1 MAEELVNIKGSKSEI
16 YESLIPQIK
25 ALIDGESDFVANQA
39 NIAAAIKE
47 TFGFLWVGFYNVKE
61 DMMILGP
68 FQGPIACTR
77 IRKGKG
83 VCGTVWETKTSLVV
97 DNVDEFEGHIA
108 CSSLSRSE
116 VVIPLIKEC
125 QVIGVLDVD
134 SDQLAAFDNNDVLYL
149 NEICEW
155 FVNTL

>member
-1 MAEELVNIKGSKSEI
+1 MAEELVKIEGDKSTI
-16 YESLIPQIK
+16 YESLMPQIK
-25 ALIDGESDFVANQA
+25 ALIGNETDFVANQA
-39 NIAAAIKE
+39 NIAAAIKQ

-83 VCGTVWETKTSLVV
+83 VCGTVWETKKHLVV
-97 DNVDEFEGHIA
+97 DNVDDFDGHIA
-108 CSSLSRSE
+108 CSVLSRSE
-116 VVIPLIKEC
+116 IVIPLIKEC
-125 QVIGVLDVD
+125 QVIGVLDID
-134 SDQLAAFDNNDVLYL
+134 SGDLAAFDNYDVLYL